1 MLRLITIPISHYC
14 EKARWGLDNA
24 GVEYRE
30 ERHVQGIHSVYA
42 RLAGGTS
49 TVPVLV
55 TPQGTL
61 GQSQEIL
68 RWADER
74 APVENR
80 LFPTD
85 VVAREEVE
93 NLCARFDAEL
103 GPKARRLIY
112 VYMFNEDQH
121 DALRINDQGVPGRE
135 DWTIRHSWPLAQRFL
150 SWVLGIRPG
159 VEVEDEVAVFD
170 ELDFVAER
178 LADGRPHL
186 CGEDFTAADL
196 TFAALAAAVALPPD
210 YGVELPQPENLTPET
225 AAVVERVR
233 EHPAGRYALT
243 MFAEHR
249 RRQPAPAAQER

>member
-1 MLRLITIPISHYC
+1 MERLITIPISHYC

-30 ERHVQGIHSVYA
+30 EPHVQGIHSIYA
-42 RLAGGTS
+42 RLAGGTR

-55 TPQGTL
+55 TSNGTL

-74 APVENR
+74 APAEDR

-85 VVAREEVE
+85 MVAREEVE

-103 GPKARRLIY
+103 GPQARRLIY
-112 VYMFNEDQH
+112 VYMFNEDRD
-121 DALRINDQGVPGRE
+121 DALRINNQGVPGWE

-159 VEVEDEVAVFD
+159 VEVQDEADVFG
-170 ELDFVAER
+170 ELDVVAER

-186 CGEDFTAADL
+186 CGEEFTAADL

-225 AAVVERVR
+225 AALVERVR

-243 MFAEHR
+243 MFAEQRH
-249 RRQPAPAAQER
+249 RQPAPAAQER